1 MSNDYRIAKERYQ
14 VVVTTLEGEELVG
27 DMFVQPYSPRHTG
40 PEAPGDVLNDGDP
53 FFPLA
58 LEDGDTLL
66 LAKTGVRD
74 VVVPHD
80 GDAVAE
86 EDYAVVGMRMALVE
100 LTLTGGGT
108 CTGSLR
114 LEMPDERPRLL
125 DFLNRFHERFLPL
138 HTEAGMRLVSWR
150 CIERVRPLD

>member
-1 MSNDYRIAKERYQ
+1 MSNEYRIAKERYQ

-27 DMFVQPYSPRHTG
+27 DMFVQPYSARHAG
-40 PEAPGDVLNDGDP
+40 PEAPADVLNDGDP

-58 LEDGDTLL
+58 LEDGETLL

-74 VVVPHD
+74 VIVP
-80 GDAVAE
+80 VEAE
-86 EDYAVVGMRMALVE
+86 AAPEDEYAVVAMRTALVE

-108 CTGSLR
+108 CAGSLR
-114 LEMPDERPRLL
+114 LELPDDRPRLL
-125 DFLNRFHERFLPL
+125 DFLNRFHGRFLPL
-138 HTEAGMRLVSWR
+138 HTEAGTRLVSWR